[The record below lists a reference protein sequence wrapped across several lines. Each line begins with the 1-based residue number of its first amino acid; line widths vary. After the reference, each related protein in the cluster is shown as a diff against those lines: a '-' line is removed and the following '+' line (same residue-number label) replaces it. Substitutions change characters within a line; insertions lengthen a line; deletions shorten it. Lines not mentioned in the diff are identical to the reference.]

1 MTDVLQLSGTRAGV
15 QAAPSHRATSAR
27 SPRSPRSMVGS
38 LLRRLGNLALN
49 LLLVVCLVTFLGLA
63 VGPHLFGYRTITM
76 LTGSMAPMIN
86 PGDVVVSVPH
96 PAESVEVG
104 DVITYHIP
112 VEDNRIETHR
122 VTKVIE
128 KKDGTIAIKTKGDAN
143 DGVDPWTAI
152 LQDDVVWKT
161 EYVVPGLGKVIRAMR
176 TPIVQDVVLWGAL
189 GALILLGLIL
199 IWQPAKADG
208 EEDDMSGAD
217 HPLLNALD
225 EAALARLAIDV
236 DDEAFVSVFAHRYQE
251 MLPQRLDRI
260 TAALAVADLD
270 GALEASLSLKVS
282 SSTVGTRELQ
292 GLAEVIELSVRRQD
306 MAAARAV
313 AEELPQAVA
322 RADEAL
328 ATYITEHRSA

>member
-1 MTDVLQLSGTRAGV
+1 MTNVIQFPGTRAHTV
-15 QAAPSHRATSAR
+15 VAPSHRAAPTR
-27 SPRSPRSMVGS
+27 SPLSMVGTV
-38 LLRRLGNLALN
+38 LRKLGKLTIN
-49 LLLVVCLVTFLGLA
+49 LLLVLCLVAFLGLA

-86 PGDVVVSVPH
+86 PGDVVISVPH

-104 DVITYHIP
+104 DVITYQIP

-122 VTKVIE
+122 ITKVIE
-128 KKDGTIAIKTKGDAN
+128 KKDGSIAIKTKGDAN
-143 DGVDPWTAI
+143 NGVDPWTAI

-176 TPIVQDVVLWGAL
+176 TPIIQDVVFWGAL

-199 IWQPAKADG
+199 IWKPAKADD
-208 EEDDMSGAD
+208 EENDMLVAD
-217 HPLLNALD
+217 HPNALD
-225 EAALARLAIDV
+225 DAALTKLAIDV
-236 DDEAFVSVFAHRYQE
+236 DDEAFVSIFAHRYQE
-251 MLPQRLDRI
+251 MLPQRLDKI
-260 TAALAVADLD
+260 TAALAADDLD

-292 GLAEVIELSVRRQD
+292 GLAEVIELNVRRHD
-306 MAAARAV
+306 VAAARAA
-313 AEELPQAVA
+313 AEGLPQAVA

-328 ATYITEHRSA
+328 ATYISEHRSA